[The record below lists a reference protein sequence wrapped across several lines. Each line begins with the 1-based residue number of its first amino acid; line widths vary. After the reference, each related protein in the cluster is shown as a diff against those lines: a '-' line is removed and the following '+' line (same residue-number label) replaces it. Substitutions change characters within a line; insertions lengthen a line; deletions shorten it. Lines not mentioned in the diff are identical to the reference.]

1 MHLVGYLAQVPL
13 CRDNSDLLQTTLAQA
28 LRLTG
33 AGAGVAIAAGAPSG
47 EMAREGAVD
56 AALVAA
62 VERRLPTPTPEG
74 DVTLSPA
81 PEPAIWTEPG
91 PEGAEAADTILFA
104 ALPAEGVLQ
113 GLLALVLPGG
123 PMGPPPPPGVRD
135 TLGLMVTAAGGMLAT
150 RRLLARTRQRL
161 NELSLLYE
169 VATVMGSTLE
179 LSALLKAIMRLT
191 QTTLRSAACTLML
204 MDDDR
209 QELVFEIPLGEAEG
223 VLRQMRLPLTEGLA
237 GWVARTGR
245 PAIVNDLRNDPRFH
259 AQVDENSGFVTKAA
273 LCVPLQVRGR
283 VIGVLEVLNKQDD
296 LPYTTHDLALLTTLA
311 GQAAVAID
319 NARLYRSLR
328 EEHERMLAA
337 EEEVRRNLARDLHDG
352 PAQDLAA
359 MSMGLEV
366 ARRLLA
372 IDPARARAELGSL
385 ETLARKATRQ
395 VRTLQFELRPIVL
408 ETRGLRAALES
419 YIQQLSQ
426 ATGGTTYTLEA
437 EGCKGRLAPQ
447 VEQAAFSIVQEA
459 VGNARKHAKATE
471 VAVTM
476 REDGDTWVVQVQDN
490 GQGFDV
496 NAVVR
501 TYDNRGS
508 LGLLN
513 MRERGAAI
521 EGQLSLQSAPGQ
533 GTTVTLRLPAGVE
546 GMRNEE

>member
-1 MHLVGYLAQVPL
+1 M
-13 CRDNSDLLQTTLAQA
+13 
-28 LRLTG
+28 
-33 AGAGVAIAAGAPSG
+33 AAGGLPG
-47 EMAREGAVD
+47 EMVREGEVD
-56 AALVAA
+56 AALIATVEALLPAA
-62 VERRLPTPTPEG
+62 LPEG
-74 DVTLSPA
+74 EVTLSPA
-81 PEPAIWTEPG
+81 PEPAIWTAPG
-91 PEGAEAADTILFA
+91 PEMPATVLYA
-104 ALPAEGVLQ
+104 ALPAEGMLQ
-113 GLLALVLPGG
+113 GVLAVVLPTADA
-123 PMGPPPPPGVRD
+123 PDAEAPLAVPATVRD
-135 TLGLMVTAAGGMLAT
+135 TLGLVLTAAGGMLAT
-150 RRLLARTRQRL
+150 RRLLQRTRQRL

-179 LSALLKAIMRLT
+179 LGALLKAIMRIT

-204 MDDDR
+204 VDEDR
-209 QELVFEIPLGEAEG
+209 NELVFEIPLGEKEHA
-223 VLRQMRLPLTEGLA
+223 LTQLRLPLSEGLA
-237 GWVARTGR
+237 GWVARSGR

-259 AQVDENSGFVTKAA
+259 ADVDANSGFVTKAA

-311 GQAAVAID
+311 GQAAVAVD

-352 PAQDLAA
+352 PAQDMAA

-366 ARRLLA
+366 ARRLIA
-372 IDPARARAELGSL
+372 IDTDRARTEIETL
-385 ETLARKATRQ
+385 EALARKATRQ

-419 YIQQLSQ
+419 YVQQLSQ
-426 ATGGTTYTLEA
+426 GGTTAYSFTA
-437 EGCKGRLAPQ
+437 EGCKGRLASH

-459 VGNARKHAKATE
+459 LGNARKHARAT
-471 VAVTM
+471 T
-476 REDGDTWVVQVQDN
+476 VQVEMHEDDGNWVIQVKDN

-496 NAVVR
+496 NTVLR
-501 TYDNRGS
+501 SYENRGS

-521 EGQLSLQSAPGQ
+521 DGQLTLQSAPEQ
-533 GTTVTLRLPAGVE
+533 GTTVTLRIPAAIS
-546 GMRNEE
+546 EE

>member
-1 MHLVGYLAQVPL
+1 
-13 CRDNSDLLQTTLAQA
+13 
-28 LRLTG
+28 
-33 AGAGVAIAAGAPSG
+33 
-47 EMAREGAVD
+47 
-56 AALVAA
+56 
-62 VERRLPTPTPEG
+62 
-74 DVTLSPA
+74 
-81 PEPAIWTEPG
+81 
-91 PEGAEAADTILFA
+91 
-104 ALPAEGVLQ
+104 
-113 GLLALVLPGG
+113 
-123 PMGPPPPPGVRD
+123 
-135 TLGLMVTAAGGMLAT
+135 
-150 RRLLARTRQRL
+150 
-161 NELSLLYE
+161 
-169 VATVMGSTLE
+169 
-179 LSALLKAIMRLT
+179 
-191 QTTLRSAACTLML
+191 
-204 MDDDR
+204 
-209 QELVFEIPLGEAEG
+209 
-223 VLRQMRLPLTEGLA
+223 
-237 GWVARTGR
+237 VARTGR

-372 IDPARARAELGSL
+372 IDPARARAELESL